1 MSGAAG
7 GFWQSLLTYAGL
19 DALRR
24 ASFVVLLPVYLVY
37 LAPDALGALVLY
49 NLMAALVAIVANGRL
64 DAAMRRLYF
73 DYDTA
78 AEQEQYLSLLFSGS
92 LALIVA
98 SLGVMCLLGPSLYS
112 TVFPNDAI
120 RFFPLGIIAL
130 ATACANAA
138 LLPLFAFLR
147 NRRALREYSGY
158 SLFLIIANLALQVVL
173 IVLFGWGL
181 RGALVGALLPPITLL
196 VVLFTTR
203 RRRLLRRPDWS
214 ALAPSIRFSLPLI
227 AFAWLYLFE
236 SRLDRIA
243 LAQYFDLNTVGGY
256 GLLAALLG
264 VCGMLLN
271 ALDASIRPWLYTALG
286 QAEQQARHAVRVFG
300 GLYIATGLLVL
311 ALVALVG
318 STLGLL
324 TRDDT
329 YLQVRAWLP
338 LGVTALVP
346 MLFTRFW
353 GLLYLYAGRTVRLT
367 LWTLCRTIVT
377 IGLLIALTPRYGVP
391 GVLIALL
398 VSQCANALIF
408 RVELA
413 RLSMV
418 PSGDSGPVIQ
428 AAAFVAVIWS
438 AWLIIDSAYPVL
450 WGGVQC
456 LSVGILLA
464 LSNRTAVKQLRA
476 IVDAHAPAAK
486 PNGVAS

>member
-7 GFWQSLLTYAGL
+7 DFWQSLLTYAGL

-24 ASFVVLLPVYLVY
+24 ASFVVLLPVYLTY
-37 LAPDALGALVLY
+37 LTPEALGALVLY

-73 DYDTA
+73 DYDTPA
-78 AEQEQYLSLLFSGS
+78 DQDGYLSQLFSGS
-92 LALIVA
+92 LILIAASIVA
-98 SLGVMCLLGPSLYS
+98 MCVLGPVLYS
-112 TVFPNDAI
+112 AVFPNEAI
-120 RFFPLGIIAL
+120 RFYPLGVIAL

-138 LLPLFAFLR
+138 LSPLFAFLR
-147 NRRALREYSGY
+147 NRRALREFSGY
-158 SLFLIIANLALQVVL
+158 SLFLIAANLVLQVIL
-173 IVLFGWGL
+173 IAALGWGL
-181 RGALVGALLPPITLL
+181 RGALVGALLPPVTLL
-196 VVLFTTR
+196 VLLFVTR
-203 RRRLLRRPDWS
+203 HRRLLRWPDWS

-227 AFAWLYLFE
+227 AFAWLYLLE

-243 LAQYFDLNTVGGY
+243 LAQYFDLETVGAY

-264 VCGMLLN
+264 VCGMLLH

-286 QAEQQARHAVRVFG
+286 QSEQHANNAVRVFG
-300 GLYIATGLLVL
+300 AIYVATGLLVL

-318 STLGLL
+318 SALELL
-324 TRDDT
+324 TSNDT

-408 RVELA
+408 RAELTRLASVPVGDA
-413 RLSMV
+413 RPL
-418 PSGDSGPVIQ
+418 IQ
-428 AAAFVAVIWS
+428 AAGFVAVIWS
-438 AWLIIDSAYPVL
+438 TWPFFDAANPML
-450 WGGVQC
+450 WGGAQC
-456 LSVGILLA
+456 LLAATLLV
-464 LSNRTAVKQLRA
+464 LSNRTAITQLRA
-476 IVDAHAPAAK
+476 IVDAQASEPTAD
-486 PNGVAS
+486 GVAS